1 MYYGGVMMGDYITI
15 VGCSHYH
22 GIKAFK
28 VGQIVRLVKDYDND
42 YDDEAIRAEI
52 ENLGKAGYVA
62 NSTHTVARGTNSGG
76 RIYDTFEGEIFAIV
90 KFVVNESVICELIRE
105 NEIKIELL
113 ITSEETK
120 ISI

>member
-1 MYYGGVMMGDYITI
+1 MGDYITI

-22 GIKAFK
+22 GIKAFN

-52 ENLGKAGYVA
+52 ENLGKVGYVA
-62 NSTHTVARGTNSGG
+62 NSTHTVARGAKSGG
-76 RIYDTFEGEIFAIV
+76 RIYDTFKEEIFAIV

-105 NEIKIELL
+105 NELKIEV
-113 ITSEETK
+113 IINSEETEIT
-120 ISI
+120 ISEGIIC